1 MASYMPTLALR
12 GLNTGKIVVGTDVFK
27 VALITSAI
35 PATTN
40 RDNTT
45 ETYGGADFTEHA
57 GTGNYST
64 GGAAITLAESQ
75 YVTGGVHHSAVSASA
90 STTSWASVTL
100 SGVTGAILYDTTPA
114 TKYVMACFDF
124 GGSQSV
130 TANTFTIN
138 WTDTTPNSRVWF
150 LSAA

>member
-35 PATTN
+35 PTTTA
-40 RDNTT
+40 RDNAT
-45 ETYGGADFTEHA
+45 ETYGGADFTEA
-57 GTGNYST
+57 TGTNYT
-64 GGAAITLAESQ
+64 AGGAAITLSESQ
-75 YVTGGVHHSAVSASA
+75 YATGGVHHSAVAASA
-90 STTSWASVTL
+90 GTTSWANVTL
-100 SGVTGAILYDTTPA
+100 SAVTGAILQDTTPA
-114 TKYVMACFDF
+114 TKYVIAVFDF

-138 WTDTTPNSRVWF
+138 WTDTTPNFRVWY

>member
-35 PATTN
+35 PTTTT

-57 GTGNYST
+57 ATGNYST
-64 GGAAITLAESQ
+64 GGAGITLSEAQ
-75 YVTGGVHHSAVSASA
+75 YVTGGVHHSAVAASGP
-90 STTSWASVTL
+90 TTSWNNVTL
-100 SGVTGAILYDTTPA
+100 AAVTGAILYDTTPA
-114 TKYVMACFDF
+114 TKYVMACYDF

-138 WTDTTPNSRVWF
+138 WTDTTPNYRVWY